1 METRR
6 LPTANGFSAL
16 PTGAVLDR
24 YRIDSVIAA
33 GGFGITYLCHHVT
46 LGKPYAL
53 KEHFPRQFA
62 YREGTTSEVR
72 PTDPDTFTWAL
83 GRFIDEGRSLARC
96 THPNVV
102 GVADVFE
109 ANSTAYMVLDYEQG
123 QSLKAWLDELGRPPT
138 QDEIDRLLMP
148 LLDALEYVHGQGLL
162 HRDIAPDNIVIR
174 PDGSPC
180 LIDFGAARQ
189 AVAERSQIMSA
200 VVKSGYS
207 PPEQYTRS
215 GRAQGP
221 WTDIYALGAT
231 LYRAVTE
238 ATPQEAPERQIGDDL
253 RPVAE
258 LVTEPARYRPGFL
271 TAIDHA
277 LTLRPAERPQTVAA
291 WRDQLFAKPTP
302 IRLGSSGTRLLETA
316 PSTVATTVLTESGP
330 APARRN
336 VHSLVMALLAIAA
349 LGIAALWWAGRTED
363 TASRSG
369 SAVTS
374 IPAGSSPALEAQ
386 KLVAEAET
394 RRRADEERTRVASE
408 QANAARLAA
417 EAARAREE
425 QEAAETA
432 RRRQAAEDVARAAE
446 QQRAA
451 AEEAARRREE
461 QQRAAEAAARE
472 QAEAD
477 ARRAEDARLAAR
489 ESERR
494 KAEQPANPD
503 ETNPDAAAL
512 PTPPGAVPLAP
523 PPPAATPA
531 APDAEFAKAM
541 QAELKRLG
549 CYGDEVD
556 GDWGTISQRAFEDF
570 LRRTK
575 ASTIAAAPTP
585 DHLDAARKLT
595 ARVCPLVC
603 GTDQRIVEG
612 RCVDRVRVSPPPPKR
627 APPAPAAKADPAPAP
642 KPAKKAQPNCGSWQA
657 CLSLYRQGRGEIH
670 CPKPPGC

>member
-238 ATPQEAPERQIGDDL
+238 STPQEAPERQIGDDL

-291 WRDQLFAKPTP
+291 WRDQ
-302 IRLGSSGTRLLETA
+302 
-316 PSTVATTVLTESGP
+316 
-330 APARRN
+330 
-336 VHSLVMALLAIAA
+336 
-349 LGIAALWWAGRTED
+349 
-363 TASRSG
+363 
-369 SAVTS
+369 
-374 IPAGSSPALEAQ
+374 
-386 KLVAEAET
+386 
-394 RRRADEERTRVASE
+394 
-408 QANAARLAA
+408 
-417 EAARAREE
+417 
-425 QEAAETA
+425 
-432 RRRQAAEDVARAAE
+432 
-446 QQRAA
+446 
-451 AEEAARRREE
+451 
-461 QQRAAEAAARE
+461 
-472 QAEAD
+472 
-477 ARRAEDARLAAR
+477 
-489 ESERR
+489 
-494 KAEQPANPD
+494 
-503 ETNPDAAAL
+503 
-512 PTPPGAVPLAP
+512 
-523 PPPAATPA
+523 
-531 APDAEFAKAM
+531 
-541 QAELKRLG
+541 
-549 CYGDEVD
+549 
-556 GDWGTISQRAFEDF
+556 
-570 LRRTK
+570 
-575 ASTIAAAPTP
+575 
-585 DHLDAARKLT
+585 
-595 ARVCPLVC
+595 
-603 GTDQRIVEG
+603 
-612 RCVDRVRVSPPPPKR
+612 
-627 APPAPAAKADPAPAP
+627 
-642 KPAKKAQPNCGSWQA
+642 
-657 CLSLYRQGRGEIH
+657 
-670 CPKPPGC
+670 